1 MRAPPPLIL
10 ISQGGLHFKL
20 ALLPNPGIHLLG
32 PILSTGWDRNLYYFR
47 KWLRGKADPTR
58 LYLHTALV
66 HDSWTRSSTS
76 RTPSSLLPGNNEYTS
91 QKRKGNRLHAFTT
104 DVTIILMHSYY
115 ARINTVFFTAV
126 YSLAAVGV
134 FYALLYPPFLFSLSA
149 VGRYRS
155 RSRASSSVLTTRR

>member
-10 ISQGGLHFKL
+10 FSQGGLHFKL
-20 ALLPNPGIHLLG
+20 ALPPNPGIQLLE
-32 PILSTGWDRNLYYFR
+32 PILSMGWDRNLYYFR
-47 KWLRGKADPTR
+47 KQLRGRTDPVR
-58 LYLHTALV
+58 LHLHTTLV
-66 HDSWTRSSTS
+66 HDSLTHSSTS
-76 RTPSSLLPGNNEYTS
+76 QEPSSPFAGNSEQTS
-91 QKRKGNRLHAFTT
+91 QKRKDNRLRAFTT

-155 RSRASSSVLTTRR
+155 RSRASSSASTMRR